1 MQLSLDGM
9 PHRAQRSQSAQTKS
23 ADCCGDASVLAS
35 LLRKSRM
42 PVVALIF
49 CSLRSISIR
58 TNCTAD
64 AKVALTK
71 INTPCD
77 HGLSRRMFGR
87 GSGREMLGTA
97 PMSSFTPESGH
108 RLSVSG
114 CPLCA
119 KSGHC
124 AMRQKCA
131 YSTRSHC
138 GMASA
143 KSLRAACG
151 TANRGQHTCSR
162 LTGLTASR
170 RPS

>member
-1 MQLSLDGM
+1 M

-64 AKVALTK
+64 AGVALTK

-87 GSGREMLGTA
+87 GSGTKTLRTA
-97 PMSSFTPESGH
+97 PMSALPPIADIRQCNCDVRFVPKADNQRSISPNTMSRE
-108 RLSVSG
+108 LSIAGTSASM
-114 CPLCA
+114 CPRVK
-119 KSGHC
+119 KSI
-124 AMRQKCA
+124 APKCGYDGA
-131 YSTRSHC
+131 RILHLYGWLVPSETR
-138 GMASA
+138 
-143 KSLRAACG
+143 
-151 TANRGQHTCSR
+151 
-162 LTGLTASR
+162 
-170 RPS
+170 